1 MNLAVVYLVVALLEI
16 ASEVTGNQLLKFI
29 SKPLLMPVLMLF
41 YYSNISKPISSFHK
55 KFLIAFFFSWLGDV
69 FLMIPFN
76 QEIFFLLGLGSF
88 LVAHILYALCFANVT
103 FKNKEA
109 LLPKKFWVLVP
120 LLAYFILLLYSFFG
134 NVPGEMKGPV
144 AVYSLAIATMVVFAV
159 NRYGRVNEKSFAL
172 AFAGALLFMFSDSI
186 IALNKFLFDGNLF
199 LSGFWIMILYISG
212 QYLIAKGA
220 LEQGAE

>member
-1 MNLAVVYLVVALLEI
+1 
-16 ASEVTGNQLLKFI
+16 
-29 SKPLLMPVLMLF
+29 
-41 YYSNISKPISSFHK
+41 
-55 KFLIAFFFSWLGDV
+55 
-69 FLMIPFN
+69 MIPFN

-88 LVAHILYALCFANVT
+88 LVAHILYAVCFANVT
-103 FKNKEA
+103 FKTNEA

-120 LLAYFILLLYSFFG
+120 LLAYFILLLYSFFS

>member
-1 MNLAVVYLVVALLEI
+1 MNLAIVYLVVALLEI

-69 FLMIPFN
+69 SLMIPFN

-88 LVAHILYALCFANVT
+88 LVAHILYAVCFANVT
-103 FKNKEA
+103 YKSNEA
-109 LLPKKFWVLVP
+109 LLPKKAWVLVP

-144 AVYSLAIATMVVFAV
+144 AVYSLAIATMVLFAI
-159 NRYGRVNEKSFAL
+159 NRFGRVNEKSFAL
-172 AFAGALLFMFSDSI
+172 VLAGALLFMFSDSI
-186 IALNKFLFDGNLF
+186 IALNKFLFDGHLF
-199 LSGFWIMILYISG
+199 MSGFWIMVLYISG